1 HDIEIIYW
9 DQGGGAVFRV
19 ELKKDGGSYDYVNS
33 SNYPLLSTYGYSAAI
48 GEAFTVDVDILLAND
63 TDTEGDTLSVVSV
76 ENASNGASV
85 SLLDGIVTLTPVAGF
100 SGIVTFDY
108 TISDGTAT
116 DTATV
121 TVGYGAAIEVSGDQS
136 GSSDDIT
143 EITTPKYTTAA
154 NDIINVSN
162 GNIED
167 VVYKTGAGNDV
178 IITDNDQNI
187 QNGADIDMGSGND
200 TITLSGDKLDTDSII
215 EMGDGVDK
223 LILEDYSST
232 DFNGTDELLYDAI
245 TDTLTVNKEDI
256 DFQVSGLEEI
266 YFAQDSTTYV
276 ISTGKFIDGIVEGLQ
291 YTTSS
296 GMSGLTD
303 ATGGFTYFVGDSVT
317 FSIGNV
323 VIGTIDTDA
332 MQDKFVFLQDLAD
345 TDRTDVNDEYVENMA
360 VLLQSLDVDN
370 DAYNGIVITDAM
382 RSAFSDDNFD
392 LANISEEDLVTL
404 IESTGQVA
412 LSEDVAMEHVQDML
426 ELHGGLDASDFDD
439 RVLDEVP
446 VNETVDKE
454 SQVDSSD
461 ILIGNEQA
469 DTFVWLEND
478 SAIDH
483 VSDFDLSEDVI
494 DISDLLQI
502 SKSDNLSDFLDF
514 DSDGT
519 DTTITVHAE
528 GGDEI
533 SQTIVLDGVDL
544 GSNDVNIINDMLTGS
559 HQGSLFIGNDIA
571 VDSITTVVDIPDE

>member
-1 HDIEIIYW
+1 
-9 DQGGGAVFRV
+9 
-19 ELKKDGGSYDYVNS
+19 
-33 SNYPLLSTYGYSAAI
+33 
-48 GEAFTVDVDILLAND
+48 
-63 TDTEGDTLSVVSV
+63 
-76 ENASNGASV
+76 
-85 SLLDGIVTLTPVAGF
+85 
-100 SGIVTFDY
+100 
-108 TISDGTAT
+108 
-116 DTATV
+116 
-121 TVGYGAAIEVSGDQS
+121 
-136 GSSDDIT
+136 
-143 EITTPKYTTAA
+143 
-154 NDIINVSN
+154 
-162 GNIED
+162 
-167 VVYKTGAGNDV
+167 
-178 IITDNDQNI
+178 
-187 QNGADIDMGSGND
+187 
-200 TITLSGDKLDTDSII
+200 
-215 EMGDGVDK
+215 MGDGVDK

-256 DFQVSGLEEI
+256 DFKVSGLEEI
-266 YFAQDSTTYV
+266 YFAQDSKTYV
-276 ISTGKFIDGIVEGLQ
+276 ISTGTFIDGIVEGLQ

-426 ELHGGLDASDFDD
+426 ELHGGLDASDFDK
-439 RVLDEVP
+439 RVPDEVELS
-446 VNETVDKE
+446 ETIDKE

>member
-1 HDIEIIYW
+1 
-9 DQGGGAVFRV
+9 
-19 ELKKDGGSYDYVNS
+19 
-33 SNYPLLSTYGYSAAI
+33 
-48 GEAFTVDVDILLAND
+48 
-63 TDTEGDTLSVVSV
+63 
-76 ENASNGASV
+76 
-85 SLLDGIVTLTPVAGF
+85 
-100 SGIVTFDY
+100 
-108 TISDGTAT
+108 
-116 DTATV
+116 
-121 TVGYGAAIEVSGDQS
+121 
-136 GSSDDIT
+136 
-143 EITTPKYTTAA
+143 
-154 NDIINVSN
+154 VSN

-178 IITDNDQNI
+178 IITDNDKNI
-187 QNGADIDMGSGND
+187 QNGADIDMGTGDDILTTKEIKSNNTNVDMGSGDDTVTAKVKDATLDMGDGNDHLIATKIESSATIIMGSGND
-200 TITLSGDKLDTDSII
+200 TITLSGDKLDTNSII

-232 DFNGTDELLYDAI
+232 DFNGTDELLYNAI
-245 TDTLTVNKEDI
+245 TDTLTVNKGNLN
-256 DFQVSGLEEI
+256 FQVSGLEEI
-266 YFAQDSTTYV
+266 YFAQDSKTYV
-276 ISTGKFIDGIVEGLQ
+276 ISTGTFIDGIVEGLQ

-332 MQDKFVFLQDLAD
+332 MQDKFVFLQDLAN
-345 TDRTDVNDEYVENMA
+345 TSRTDLNDEYVENMA

-392 LANISEEDLVTL
+392 LANISEEDLITL

-446 VNETVDKE
+446 LSETVDKE
-454 SQVDSSD
+454 SQVDSGD
-461 ILIGNEQA
+461 ILIGNEEP
-469 DTFVWLEND
+469 DTFVWLED
-478 SAIDH
+478 DLGTDY
-483 VSDFDLSEDVI
+483 VSGFDLNEDVLDLS
-494 DISDLLQI
+494 DILHI
-502 SKSDNLSDFLDF
+502 TTGDNLNDFLDF
-514 DSDGT
+514 DSDGV
-519 DTTITVHAE
+519 DTTITVQTE
-528 GGDEI
+528 GRDEI

-571 VDSITTVVDIPDE
+571 VDSITTVVDIPDD

>member
-1 HDIEIIYW
+1 M
-9 DQGGGAVFRV
+9 
-19 ELKKDGGSYDYVNS
+19 
-33 SNYPLLSTYGYSAAI
+33 

-63 TDTEGDTLSVVSV
+63 TDTERDTLSVVSV

-426 ELHGGLDASDFDD
+426 ELHGGLDASDFDK
-439 RVLDEVP
+439 RVPDEVELS
-446 VNETVDKE
+446 ETIDKE